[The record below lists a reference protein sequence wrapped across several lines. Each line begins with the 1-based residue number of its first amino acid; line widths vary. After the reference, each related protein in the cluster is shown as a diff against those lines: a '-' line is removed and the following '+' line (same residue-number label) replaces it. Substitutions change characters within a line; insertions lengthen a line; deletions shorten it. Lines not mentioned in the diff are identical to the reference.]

1 MQIKKDK
8 TNIIF
13 NDLSK
18 KFDQLFP
25 IHRSIV
31 SDGFLSSVKI
41 LWNSF
46 DYRLVKFRTGSKV
59 YDWTVPKSYKVNNAY
74 IITPDKKKI
83 CDFKKNNLYLINN
96 SHSINK
102 FIELKDL
109 KKILITDKKL
119 PTAIPYSFSYYKKK
133 SGFCISYNEFKKL
146 KKGKYQ
152 ILIDSNFKNS
162 NMIVAES
169 VVKTTERS
177 KNFFLL
183 SSYLCHTQ
191 MANNELSG
199 PLVLKVLQECLS
211 KWSIRNLN
219 YRFVLNPETIGSIFY
234 INRFKKQ
241 MKKNLVGGMVLTCL
255 GGPAKKISFK
265 KTRNENQFINEF
277 FDYFKQKGIIDIREY
292 TPLTGSDE
300 RQYNSTGI
308 DLPVGQI
315 TRTEY
320 LKYKEYHTS
329 NDDKKFMNINQIL
342 KSVNKL
348 EKLIFYF
355 DNFFPIIVKKQKNF
369 EVFLD
374 KYGLYKDKKKN
385 PLTKT
390 ILILLGYSDSKTRVF
405 EIVKKFDLDLNIT
418 INAISLLKRNKII
431 SLKV

>member
-83 CDFKKNNLYLINN
+83 CDFKKNNLHLINN

-277 FDYFKQKGIIDIREY
+277 FDYFKQKKIIDIRDY

-342 KSVNKL
+342 KSVNEL

-390 ILILLGYSDSKTRVF
+390 ILILLGYSDSRTRVF

>member
-83 CDFKKNNLYLINN
+83 CDFKKNNLHLINN

-265 KTRNENQFINEF
+265 KTRNEKQFINEF
-277 FDYFKQKGIIDIREY
+277 FDYFKQKRVIDIRDY